1 VVEHSPY
8 KREAGGSNPPA
19 PTRLEREALTE
30 RIGPRP
36 LRKLS
41 AADVRSALGG
51 QLPTRSL
58 MITHNCLVRAVRHAE
73 ADHLVG
79 RNVAP

>member
-1 VVEHSPY
+1 VKP
-8 KREAGGSNPPA
+8 
-19 PTRLEREALTE
+19 LTE
-30 RIGPRP
+30 RLAPRP

-58 MITHNCLVRAVRHAE
+58 VITHNCLVRAVRHAE
-73 ADHLVG
+73 GDDLVG